1 MIICAGLLLE
11 ANQKGWI
18 SSLRVATIFFAG
30 VIYGSLLVLLIEPQ
44 KSNQGASCGVYALIG
59 GHIAYISL
67 NWKEEIGSL
76 KTLWK
81 KLWNPFLAPMRIV
94 TIFVFLGVDV
104 CFSITSDIAKVSHE
118 GHIIGC
124 ISGLLVGMVVVEL
137 ENSVKGK
144 WATYVQKFLFVLLL
158 VAFIGLIIAHF
169 VFTYIPINGTQYY
182 FTNESAIAHGGKCTF

>member
-18 SSLRVATIFFAG
+18 SSLRVATIFFSG
-30 VIYGSLLVLLIEPQ
+30 VIYGSLLVSLIEPQ

-59 GHIAYISL
+59 GHVAYILL

-76 KTLWK
+76 KTMCK

-94 TIFVFLGVDV
+94 SIFVFLGVDV

-124 ISGLLVGMVVVEL
+124 ISGLLVGMVVVE
-137 ENSVKGK
+137 NSVKEK
-144 WATYVQKFLFVLLL
+144 WATYVQKFLFVLFL
-158 VAFIGLIIAHF
+158 VALIGLIIAHF
-169 VFTYIPINGTQYY
+169 VLTYIPINGTQYY